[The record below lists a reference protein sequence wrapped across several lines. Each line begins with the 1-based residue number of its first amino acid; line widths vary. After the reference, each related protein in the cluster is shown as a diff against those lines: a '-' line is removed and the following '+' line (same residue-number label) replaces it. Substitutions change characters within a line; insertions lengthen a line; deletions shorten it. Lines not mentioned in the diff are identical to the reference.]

1 MHFLISFPTC
11 LLACRLT
18 RVVEDALSALIDTSP
33 STQQPPYWR
42 FGAVKGALCRLEW
55 MGAPSV
61 LRPIA
66 HVRAEL
72 HSLVEGFDWE
82 TLESTLVQFFFFL
95 VGVVTRSSARA

>member
-18 RVVEDALSALIDTSP
+18 RVVEDALGALLHTSP
-33 STQQPPYWR
+33 STQYPPYWR
-42 FGAVKGALCRLEW
+42 FGAVDGALCRLER

-61 LRPIA
+61 LRPI
-66 HVRAEL
+66 VRAEL

-82 TLESTLVQFFFFL
+82 TLESTLVQALPGGKGRDLKEMGRF
-95 VGVVTRSSARA
+95 